1 MAVKRMKRV
10 YRVLRGKS
18 DIFMVKTLVVYQLLD
33 ITVEVLQCFQVE
45 HKSQLALIKSIL
57 RKKGE
62 EGFTL
67 LELVVVV
74 AVLAV
79 LSAIAIPYFTCIPRE
94 AKASAAIAAMKQIQK
109 ECITKTLSQQT
120 EVYSPLNLKGYQIQS
135 DGSNG
140 CYGNVSTGIVSAI
153 PDDTNLYPTF
163 NLEYNTSGGELS
175 YSFKGQTG
183 SNFKECIGMICT
195 IANSSNKGGD
205 AFKKELEANAFVQKD
220 TYFER
225 GCSAYVLVDGPNWS
239 NAQANAKAIGG
250 NLATINDEAENDWII
265 KAYKEIG
272 KAVVPDKRWPGTCIG
287 CPGGGGV
294 RHIFIGL
301 KRGGGTGDQT
311 TNGAGFSDGWI
322 SGENSTW
329 RPPYWGKS
337 GEFKDADGNIIGTN
351 LEGHQGGADYTAL
364 NPHTSHTGTAAT
376 NWNDFPEWMHT
387 GVGMAELPLCDQ
399 TQKLSAMHDLTCDP
413 LLICRTNCRWC

>member
-1 MAVKRMKRV
+1 M
-10 YRVLRGKS
+10 
-18 DIFMVKTLVVYQLLD
+18 
-33 ITVEVLQCFQVE
+33 E

-153 PDDTNLYPTF
+153 PVDTNVYPTF

-205 AFKKELEANAFVQKD
+205 AFKKELEAYAFVMKD
-220 TYFER
+220 TYMER
-225 GCSAYVLVDGPNWS
+225 ECSAYVWVNGPKWED
-239 NAQANAKAIGG
+239 AQANAQKLGG
-250 NLATINDEAENDWII
+250 NLATINDADESKFLVDSFREMALGSNGIIQNDQL
-265 KAYKEIG
+265 
-272 KAVVPDKRWPGTCIG
+272 
-287 CPGGGGV
+287 GV
-294 RHIFIGL
+294 KNLFIGL
-301 KRGGGTGDQT
+301 TRGSGTGDQT
-311 TNGAGFSDGWI
+311 TNAAGYSDGWI
-322 SGENSTW
+322 SGDNSSW
-329 RPPYWGKS
+329 RPPYWGPGGHGS
-337 GEFKDADGNIIGTN
+337 DWDGNFTSISSHAPDGI
-351 LEGHQGGADYTAL
+351 EPGG
-364 NPHTSHTGTAAT
+364 
-376 NWNDFPEWMHT
+376 WNDFPSWQHN
-387 GVGMAELPLCDQ
+387 GVGVAEIPLCD
-399 TQKLSAMHDLTCDP
+399 
-413 LLICRTNCRWC
+413 

>member
-1 MAVKRMKRV
+1 M
-10 YRVLRGKS
+10 
-18 DIFMVKTLVVYQLLD
+18 
-33 ITVEVLQCFQVE
+33 E

-153 PDDTNLYPTF
+153 PVDTNVYPTF
-163 NLEYNTSGGELS
+163 NLEYNTTSGGELS

-225 GCSAYVLVDGPNWS
+225 GCSAYVLVDGPKWS
-239 NAQANAKAIGG
+239 NAQANAKSLGG
-250 NLATINDEAENDWII
+250 NLVTINDAEENQWIHNM
-265 KAYKEIG
+265 YREIG
-272 KAVVPDKRWPGTCIG
+272 KDMDPDRYNT
-287 CPGGGGV
+287 
-294 RHIFIGL
+294 RHIFTGL
-301 KRGGGTGDQT
+301 KRGSGTGKQN
-311 TNGAGFSDGWI
+311 TNAAGFSDGWV
-322 SGENSTW
+322 SGQDSAW
-329 RPPYWGKS
+329 RPPYWGET
-337 GEFKDADGNIIGTN
+337 GAITDADGNIQGTN
-351 LEGHQGGADYTAL
+351 LEGHQGGADYGAL
-364 NPHTSHTGTAAT
+364 VVMRGFNTCSSCDGMT
-376 NWNDFPEWMHT
+376 WNDFPEWMHD
-387 GVGMAELPLCDQ
+387 GKGMAELPLCD
-399 TQKLSAMHDLTCDP
+399 
-413 LLICRTNCRWC
+413 